1 MLHIFCLDSGQ
12 PPFKRQLLSEFD
24 QTLDAKSSGLTPLK
38 SCPNGSCSF
47 FLYFCL
53 FYDEM
58 LSNLYILFMNCRNSK
73 RQACLQ
79 I

>member
-38 SCPNGSCSF
+38 SCPNGLFCFVF
-47 FLYFCL
+47 FLNFFTFVYFMKYYLTCI
-53 FYDEM
+53 
-58 LSNLYILFMNCRNSK
+58 SNS
-73 RQACLQ
+73 
-79 I
+79 